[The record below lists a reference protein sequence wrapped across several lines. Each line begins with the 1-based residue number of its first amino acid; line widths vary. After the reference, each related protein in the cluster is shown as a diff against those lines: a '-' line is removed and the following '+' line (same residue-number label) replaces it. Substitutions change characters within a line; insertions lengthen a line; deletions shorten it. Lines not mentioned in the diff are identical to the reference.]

1 MRLALAAVLLA
12 APGFAQAPS
21 SQELPRAYATA
32 AGAVR
37 NAFADMRGAAPFE
50 DEPYEGVESQDA
62 DEAPRGF
69 LLVSPGLYRSAQ
81 PKSGNLGWLARF
93 GVKTIL
99 DLRDPVSGKL
109 ERWEAGKVGIG
120 VESVPMSGISSPS
133 FEQVDRAL
141 AVLTDPSLPR
151 PLLVHCLHGQDRTG
165 LVVAAYRAA
174 IEGVDPATAAAEAQ
188 GLGCCHTVTSDLEG
202 FLVRYLRH
210 RAQSKRRLR
219 ARP

>member
-1 MRLALAAVLLA
+1 MRAVLAAVLFA
-12 APGFAQAPS
+12 APAVAQAPAS
-21 SQELPRAYATA
+21 SELPRAFACA
-32 AGAVR
+32 ASAIP

-50 DEPYEGVESQDA
+50 DEDYPAVESEDA
-62 DEAPRGF
+62 DVAPRGF
-69 LLVSPGLYRSAQ
+69 GLVSPGLCRSAQ
-81 PKSGNLGWLARF
+81 PKRGNLRWLADY

-99 DLRDPVSGKL
+99 DLRDPVSAKL
-109 ERWEAGKVGIG
+109 ERWEAGKVGIE
-120 VESVPMSGISSPS
+120 VKSVPMSGISAPS

-141 AVLTDPSLPR
+141 EVLTDPALPR
-151 PLLVHCLHGQDRTG
+151 PLLVHCLHGEDRTG

-188 GLGCCHTVTSDLEG
+188 GLGCCHTVTSDLQG

-210 RAQSKRRLR
+210 RAQFKHRLR